1 MGVKELKS
9 LKEEIIIK
17 LKTVL
22 EGLISGPKISV
33 NVSDDLERLYISM
46 LTERKNQDSTMS
58 FTENNF
64 VFDVKNSNNLIFQGS
79 NKTMIYKDTKLS
91 GMLVDNVQIDLITL
105 YTIQQAIYNF
115 AKENELIETISQ
127 PVVAEVDND

>member
-1 MGVKELKS
+1 MGIKELKS
-9 LKEEIIIK
+9 LKEEIIQK

-46 LTERKNQDSTMS
+46 LTERKNADSTMS

-115 AKENELIETISQ
+115 AKENELIEISSQ
-127 PVVAEVDND
+127 PVAAEVDND